1 MFRVPYSVSIFF
13 LEATCFVVLKE
24 DSKVVGG
31 LYLKAVL
38 FYFLDFEVAAET
50 PS

>member
-1 MFRVPYSVSIFF
+1 MLRVPYSVFIFF
-13 LEATCFVVLKE
+13 LEATCFVVLKD
-24 DSKVVGG
+24 DSRVEGG

-38 FYFLDFEVAAET
+38 FYCLDFEVVAET